1 MLGDDWRSFSYYKA
15 IPVIEKFLF
24 KIESV
29 DQVKG
34 LPLVGNSLQDR
45 IQEIVTTGKLSK
57 LEHFEK
63 DENIWTITLF
73 CVVWGIGPTTV
84 LKLYEKGYH
93 TLDDLKNEDSLTN
106 LQIIGLKC
114 LDDIK

>member
-15 IPVIEKFLF
+15 ISVIEKFLF
-24 KIESV
+24 KIVSV

-73 CVVWGIGPTTV
+73 CEVWGIGPTTV

>member
-1 MLGDDWRSFSYYKA
+1 MNIYRVLGDDWRSFSYYKA
-15 IPVIEKFLF
+15 ISVIEKFLF

-29 DQVKG
+29 DQDKG

-73 CVVWGIGPTTV
+73 CEVWGIGPTTT
-84 LKLYEKGYH
+84 LKLY
-93 TLDDLKNEDSLTN
+93 
-106 LQIIGLKC
+106 
-114 LDDIK
+114 